1 MVMNLF
7 IRYVF
12 GTGVYFLAIVFGPQF
27 LLKQIKRN
35 SLGFLTYWYL
45 YLQEIT
51 IFFLSLKNFYLN
63 FPKIICER
71 HLYVCFCR
79 KRVFQS
85 TKSRSRSEKSLSFL
99 VLIVMN
105 KSCGTAGAAQCPLH
119 F

>member
-51 IFFLSLKNFYLN
+51 IFFLIFKNFYLN

-71 HLYVCFCR
+71 HLYVCFAER
-79 KRVFQS
+79 ESFKAPRV
-85 TKSRSRSEKSLSFL
+85 
-99 VLIVMN
+99 
-105 KSCGTAGAAQCPLH
+105 GAEVKNL
-119 F
+119 